1 MPSSEKESA
10 RRERA
15 EARRA
20 GRATETARVAEARRK
35 KEADKCV
42 AEAQRESE
50 KSRREKAR
58 AVSVQK
64 AAEDKARQ
72 RETVW
77 EAEYHQACTL
87 ARAPQWEHERIQ
99 EEAADPHRVAWR
111 NRCQEW
117 IAARRTASDT
127 ARVEIDRE
135 FSQWLGC
142 AGAEQMH
149 QDWRASLIVRARQ
162 ERARQQ
168 KEVGGAHKAEEW
180 FSRFITDRGIGTA
193 REIEKA
199 SAVLHRQAQRGKK
212 RAGQEQQSRR
222 QRSRKNAARQDDS
235 RPSAGSEEGGA
246 KNRKRPLPECGSDS
260 EAVSEGEQ
268 PAKRIAMGCAGDR
281 HDVRPTPA
289 VGAADHSWEGVAGA
303 ELASS
308 PMAPEPTAAV
318 EPDGGLAMGWHTAVL
333 EYTEEFFKAAYP

>member
-1 MPSSEKESA
+1 MGVGEWSVVNQGDD
-10 RRERA
+10 RR
-15 EARRA
+15 
-20 GRATETARVAEARRK
+20 GG
-35 KEADKCV
+35 
-42 AEAQRESE
+42 
-50 KSRREKAR
+50 
-58 AVSVQK
+58 
-64 AAEDKARQ
+64 
-72 RETVW
+72 
-77 EAEYHQACTL
+77 QA
-87 ARAPQWEHERIQ
+87 W
-99 EEAADPHRVAWR
+99 
-111 NRCQEW
+111 
-117 IAARRTASDT
+117 
-127 ARVEIDRE
+127 
-135 FSQWLGC
+135 
-142 AGAEQMH
+142 AEQMH

-235 RPSAGSEEGGA
+235 RPSAGSEEGRA

-289 VGAADHSWEGVAGA
+289 VGAADHSREGVAGA
-303 ELASS
+303 ELESS

-333 EYTEEFFKAAYP
+333 EHTEDRWGNNWKQRRWVDAELKRAGVSAEAAREWGVRSVPNRTAEKWLLQRLDLASVCLYAFVRKPVLVLSTLILPSSRNSITIFGS